1 MGEIVMYIAFGRT
14 VLDTEEIKNKI
25 EEESEFKVIKDMS
38 KGTKRE
44 DTAAYNLSISIETL
58 NGIIEDDYSI
68 EDLTE
73 DELFEEYISLSE
85 EIATDLEGIFE
96 EEAIMD
102 VKAYKWDPSDNDI
115 KLIIAAVHKDTGE
128 NKLKDIMRRLLTQL
142 E

>member
-1 MGEIVMYIAFGRT
+1 MYVAFGRK
-14 VLDTEEIKNKI
+14 VVDTEEVKNEI
-25 EEESEFKVIKDMS
+25 ENNTEFKIIKDMS

-44 DTAAYNLSISIETL
+44 DTIAFNLSIDIDTL

-68 EDLTE
+68 EGLNE

-85 EIATDLEGIFE
+85 ELATDMEDILP

-102 VKAYKWDPSDNDI
+102 MKAYKWDPSDNDI
-115 KLIIAAVHKDTGE
+115 KLVIAVTHEDTGE
-128 NKLKDIMRRLLTQL
+128 GKLKDVMRRLLTQL

>member
-1 MGEIVMYIAFGRT
+1 MYVAFGRK
-14 VLDTEEIKNKI
+14 VVDTEEVKNEI
-25 EEESEFKVIKDMS
+25 ENNTEFKIIKDMS

-44 DTAAYNLSISIETL
+44 DTIAFNLSIDIDTL

-68 EDLTE
+68 EGLNE

-85 EIATDLEGIFE
+85 ELATDMEDVLP

-102 VKAYKWDPSDNDI
+102 MKAYKWDPSDNDI
-115 KLIIAAVHKDTGE
+115 KLVIAVTHEDTGE
-128 NKLKDIMRRLLTQL
+128 GKLKDVMRRLLTQL

>member
-1 MGEIVMYIAFGRT
+1 MYVAFGRK
-14 VLDTEEIKNKI
+14 VVDTEEVKNEI
-25 EEESEFKVIKDMS
+25 ENNTEFKIIKDMS

-44 DTAAYNLSISIETL
+44 DTIAFNLSIDIDTL

-68 EDLTE
+68 EGLNE

-85 EIATDLEGIFE
+85 ELATDMEDILP

-102 VKAYKWDPSDNDI
+102 LKAYKWDPSDNDI
-115 KLIIAAVHKDTGE
+115 KLIISVTHEDTGE
-128 NKLKDIMRRLLTQL
+128 GKLKDVMRRLLTQL

>member
-1 MGEIVMYIAFGRT
+1 MYVAFGRK
-14 VLDTEEIKNKI
+14 VVDTEEVKNEI
-25 EEESEFKVIKDMS
+25 ENNTEFKIIKDMS

-44 DTAAYNLSISIETL
+44 DTIAFNLSIDIDTL

-68 EDLTE
+68 EGLNE

-85 EIATDLEGIFE
+85 ELATDMEDILP

-102 VKAYKWDPSDNDI
+102 LKAYKWDPSDNDI
-115 KLIIAAVHKDTGE
+115 KLIIAVTHEDTGE
-128 NKLKDIMRRLLTQL
+128 GKLKDVMRRLLTQL

>member
-1 MGEIVMYIAFGRT
+1 MYVAFGRK
-14 VLDTEEIKNKI
+14 VVDTEEVKNEI
-25 EEESEFKVIKDMS
+25 ENNTEFKIIKDMS

-44 DTAAYNLSISIETL
+44 DTIAFNLSIDIDTL

-68 EDLTE
+68 EGLNE

-85 EIATDLEGIFE
+85 ELATDMEDILP

-102 VKAYKWDPSDNDI
+102 MKAYKWEPSDNDI
-115 KLIIAAVHKDTGE
+115 KLVIAVTHEDTGE
-128 NKLKDIMRRLLTQL
+128 GKLKDVMRRLLTQL